1 MPVDFNRVPARKPVP
16 KQASLSA
23 VTAAILLVAML
34 CIGAGLTMTLWS
46 DGSSTDAISFWAC
59 ALGLPVATWA
69 VICCS
74 WLGYADVKRSS
85 ANAHNRACDEVEL
98 ACHAAASVPLSVLG
112 HAWCFS
118 SEPAENQSTS
128 VLDGTVKAAVRPSAA
143 QADLEVNARWID
155 IPGHPYGAGNEG
167 NELARHR
174 VLISWLYGRLFECI
188 GGALRALPANS
199 RLDVVAHVSS
209 LVKLEWAT
217 ERLEEHIRALRP
229 DLKLSVTPSRKGIP
243 FFRIDSWLDESISP
257 SAKLVV
263 SLHLVNAISQ
273 ALSDG
278 VAEAGVA
285 ILFGSSQVKPQ
296 APALLVHRPAAG
308 TLQEAATVIPL
319 AARWGA
325 CDQATTTSVLTHGVA
340 QNQKTVI
347 NQQCFPNP
355 VEWHSMEDSVGNS
368 SATGPWLALAL
379 ALETAGAGAPPQL
392 VLCADNDKLVASV
405 CREHV

>member
-16 KQASLSA
+16 KQASLSV
-23 VTAAILLVAML
+23 VTAIILLVAML
-34 CIGAGLTMTLWS
+34 CIGAGLTMTLWP

-59 ALGLPVATWA
+59 ALGLSVATWA
-69 VICCS
+69 VTCCS
-74 WLGYADVKRSS
+74 RLGYADVKRSS
-85 ANAHNRACDEVEL
+85 VIAHNRACDDVEL
-98 ACHAAASVPLSVLG
+98 ACHAAASVPLAVLG

-118 SEPAENQSTS
+118 SEPTENQSTS
-128 VLDGTVKAAVRPSAA
+128 VFDGTVKAAVRPSAA

-174 VLISWLYGRLFECI
+174 VLIAWLYGQLLERI
-188 GGALRALPANS
+188 VGALRALPANS
-199 RLDVVAHVSS
+199 RLDVAAHVSS
-209 LVKLEWAT
+209 SVKLEWAT
-217 ERLEEHIRALRP
+217 ERLEEHIRALRS
-229 DLKLSVTPSRKGIP
+229 DLELSVTPFREGIP
-243 FFRIDSWLDESISP
+243 LFQIDSWLDEATSP
-257 SAKLVV
+257 SAKLIV

-278 VAEAGVA
+278 AAEAGVA
-285 ILFGSSQVKPQ
+285 ILFGPGQVKPR

-325 CDQATTTSVLTHGVA
+325 CDPETPASVLTHGVT
-340 QNQKTVI
+340 QSQKTVI

-368 SATGPWLALAL
+368 AATGPWLALAL
-379 ALETAGAGAPPQL
+379 AMESTGAGAPPQL
-392 VLCADNDKLVASV
+392 VLCTDNDKLVASV